1 MNAPTPR
8 KKANIIKA
16 SYRLMQKVGMG
27 PVSAEIL
34 AECDKF
40 IRDNDID
47 FQPWAKACMTDL
59 EEALERA
66 MMYGSN
72 LNEMIR
78 QDMISPIM
86 QLKASGAMFQN
97 APLSQLAGALLH
109 FLESI
114 PSLDQDVVAIVKAN
128 ETVLNA
134 FLADKAKGMTP
145 AKAQLISALQ
155 DACNR
160 YAAKHDM
167 RSLF

>member
-1 MNAPTPR
+1 MNTPR
-8 KKANIIKA
+8 KKAHIIKA

-27 PVSAEIL
+27 PVSPDL
-34 AECDKF
+34 VAECEEF
-40 IRDNDID
+40 IKANEID
-47 FQPWAKACMTDL
+47 FQPWAKSCMDDL
-59 EEALERA
+59 NNALERA
-66 MMYGSN
+66 MMDGSN
-72 LNEMIR
+72 VNDGVREDLIA
-78 QDMISPIM
+78 PIM

-114 PSLDQDVVAIVKAN
+114 PSLDQDVVEIIKAN

-134 FLADKAKGMTP
+134 FLSDKVQGMTP
-145 AKAQLISALQ
+145 AKAQMISALQ